1 MIIECSE
8 WIFLGIVC
16 IILHKECV
24 HWLHLINFISFLLFL
39 AENRVTFWI
48 WLIDITL
55 LNYTMI
61 ALLVILVNLIGINI
75 LITILIHLIIKLWFT
90 SALTDWILSIMTW
103 LERILLNSFLFI
115 LQNSKI
121 CTVFSLGLNLCL
133 RSVDYLIMDTDNLNI
148 IIYLHTVKF
157 CSKRRMKYYLTET

>member
-16 IILHKECV
+16 IILQKECI

-39 AENRVTFWI
+39 AENWVTFWI

-55 LNYTMI
+55 LNYTVV
-61 ALLVILVNLIGINI
+61 ALLVILNNLIGINI
-75 LITILIHLIIKLWFT
+75 LITVLIHLIIKLWFT
-90 SALTDWILSIMTW
+90 STLTDWILSIMTW

-133 RSVDYLIMDTDNLNI
+133 RSINYLIMDTDNLNI
-148 IIYLHTVKF
+148 II
-157 CSKRRMKYYLTET
+157 